1 MLGLDLTF
9 HILFHYEYAYLLF
22 TDEVHSDVSLLIAY
36 QDLIT
41 KSGVYAGVATCLQ
54 SGKP

>member
-41 KSGVYAGVATCLQ
+41 KSGYMRE
-54 SGKP
+54 

>member
-22 TDEVHSDVSLLIAY
+22 TDEVHSDVSPLNAY

-41 KSGVYAGVATCLQ
+41 KFDVCAGLAACLQ
-54 SGKP
+54 TGKS